1 MRVSRFVAAV
11 GVASAVLLGGATTAG
26 AATPDVVRSHVTQVT
41 GDHGRGYDR
50 GHDGGRGYD
59 RGHDGGRGHHGFY
72 RHDRFGFFGSYLF
85 DPFFFDPFFFGGH
98 FR

>member
-50 GHDGGRGYD
+50 GHDGGRGG
-59 RGHDGGRGHHGFY
+59 RGGHHGY
-72 RHDRFGFFGSYLF
+72 RYDRYGFFGSYLF
-85 DPFFFDPFFFGGH
+85 GPYLFDPFFFGGH
-98 FR
+98 YR